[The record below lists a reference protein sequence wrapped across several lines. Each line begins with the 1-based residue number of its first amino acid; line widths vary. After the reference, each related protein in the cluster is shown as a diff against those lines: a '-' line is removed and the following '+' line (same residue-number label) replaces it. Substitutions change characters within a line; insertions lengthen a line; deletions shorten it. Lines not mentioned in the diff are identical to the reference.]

1 MRLTTKYILTELI
14 GPFLFGLAVI
24 TFVLIMDFI
33 LDILNLIISKG
44 LDWKTILEVFALNLA
59 WMLALSVP
67 MSVLVAAL
75 MAFGRMSADNE
86 ITALNACGVPLY
98 RIVAPALLASAVL
111 ASGLVWFNNEI
122 LPEANHQARLLMT
135 DITQKKPAWNLE
147 PNVFIDYFEGYHL
160 LVKKVDPRT
169 SKLEDVTIYDHREG
183 ALPRTIIAKRGRME
197 FSADGTNLHL
207 FLEEGE
213 IHEPDEE
220 DPTHYRRLSF
230 NRQTINIAD
239 VGGELVRS
247 YSDYRGDREKS
258 SSQMLEENRQKKAAL
273 NRSRRKI
280 QDYVGTAT
288 SSALAGDIGRTESP
302 PRAFVVNHR
311 RAATLALKD
320 NRNLLR
326 KIEYEATQMRNL
338 SRQINSLNVEVHK
351 KYSIPVACLVFI
363 LIGAPLGVMAR
374 RGGMSTGLGLSL
386 LFFIL
391 YWAFLIG
398 GEELADRQF
407 LSAFWAMWS
416 ANFLIG
422 AVGIILLV
430 RSVRETVFISWEW
443 LDRLVSRFRKST
455 SEDSG
460 RA

>member
-1 MRLTTKYILTELI
+1 MKLTTKYILTELI
-14 GPFLFGLAVI
+14 GPLFFGLAVI

-44 LDWKTILEVFALNLA
+44 LDWKTIMEVFALNLA

-75 MAFGRMSADNE
+75 MAFGRVSADNE

-98 RIVAPALLASAVL
+98 RIVTPALLASAVL
-111 ASGLVWFNNEI
+111 ALGLVWFNNEI
-122 LPEANHQARLLMT
+122 LPEANHRARLLMT

-169 SKLEDVTIYDHREG
+169 SKLEEITIYDHRESP
-183 ALPRTIIAKRGRME
+183 LPRTIIAKRGRME
-197 FSADGTNLHL
+197 FSEDGNDLQI

-220 DPTHYRRLSF
+220 DPTHYRRLIFSK
-230 NRQTINIAD
+230 QTINITD
-239 VGGELVRS
+239 VRGELARS

-258 SSQMLEENRQKKAAL
+258 TSQMLEENRQKKRAL
-273 NRSRRKI
+273 SRSRQKI
-280 QDYVGTAT
+280 QDYVAAAVT
-288 SSALAGDIGRTESP
+288 SALDRDSS
-302 PRAFVVNHR
+302 RARSTRALTVNR
-311 RAATLALKD
+311 ERATILALND
-320 NRNLLR
+320 SRSLLR
-326 KIEYEATQMRNL
+326 KMEHEATQMRNL
-338 SRQINSLNVEVHK
+338 RRQINSLNVEIHK
-351 KYSIPVACLVFI
+351 KYSIPVACLVFV

-416 ANFLIG
+416 ANLLIG

-443 LDRLVSRFRKST
+443 LDRLTSKFKKSA
-455 SEDSG
+455 SEDGG
-460 RA
+460 RP

>member
-1 MRLTTKYILTELI
+1 MKLTTRYILTELV
-14 GPFLFGLAVI
+14 GPFFFGLAVI
-24 TFVLIMDFI
+24 TFVLVMDFI

-44 LDWKTILEVFALNLA
+44 LNSKIILEVFALNLA

-86 ITALNACGVPLY
+86 VTALNACGVPLY
-98 RIVAPALLASAVL
+98 RLVVPSLIASAVL
-111 ASGLVWFNNEI
+111 ALGLVWFNNQV
-122 LPEANHQARLLMT
+122 LPEANHRARLLMT

-169 SKLEDVTIYDHREG
+169 SEMENITLYDHRETT
-183 ALPRTIIAKRGRME
+183 LPRTIIARRGKLE
-197 FSADGTNLHL
+197 FSEDGNNLHL
-207 FLEEGE
+207 YLEEGE

-220 DPTHYRRLSF
+220 DPTRYRRLKF
-230 NRQTINIAD
+230 NKQTINITD
-239 VGGELVRS
+239 LGGDLVRS

-258 SSQMLEENRQKKAAL
+258 TAQMLQENRQKKKALSESLAKLQGIGGAA
-273 NRSRRKI
+273 
-280 QDYVGTAT
+280 V
-288 SSALAGDIGRTESP
+288 SSALKSQPRPTSSP
-302 PRAFVVNHR
+302 GSHTVNRQRAISM
-311 RAATLALKD
+311 ALRD
-320 NRNLLR
+320 SRNLLQ
-326 KIEYEATQMRNL
+326 KMLYESTQTRNL
-338 SRQINSLNVEVHK
+338 RRQMNSLSVEIHK
-351 KYSIPVACLVFI
+351 KYSIPVACLIFI

-374 RGGMSTGLGLSL
+374 RGGMATGLGLSL

-422 AVGIILLV
+422 GVGVFLLV
-430 RSVRETVFISWEW
+430 RTARETVFIPWEW
-443 LDRLVSRFRKST
+443 LDRLTAKIRRVFVRPAVRT
-455 SEDSG
+455 
-460 RA
+460 

>member
-1 MRLTTKYILTELI
+1 MKLTTRYILTELI
-14 GPFLFGLAVI
+14 GPFFFGLAVI

-86 ITALNACGVPLY
+86 VTALNACGVPLY
-98 RIVAPALLASAVL
+98 RLVVPSLIASAVL
-111 ASGLVWFNNEI
+111 ALGLVWFNNEV
-122 LPEANHQARLLMT
+122 LP
-135 DITQKKPAWNLE
+135 
-147 PNVFIDYFEGYHL
+147 EGYHL

-169 SKLEDVTIYDHREG
+169 SEMENITLYDHRETT
-183 ALPRTIIAKRGRME
+183 LPRTIIARRGRME
-197 FSADGTNLHL
+197 FSEDGKSLHL
-207 FLEEGE
+207 YLEEGE

-220 DPTHYRRLSF
+220 DPTRYRRLKF
-230 NRQTINIAD
+230 NKQTINITD
-239 VGGELVRS
+239 LGGDLVRS

-258 SSQMLEENRQKKAAL
+258 TAQMLEENRQKKRAL
-273 NRSRRKI
+273 AESLSKLQVI
-280 QDYVGTAT
+280 GAGAV
-288 SSALAGDIGRTESP
+288 SSALESQ
-302 PRAFVVNHR
+302 PRPTGSPGGHTVNR
-311 RAATLALKD
+311 QRAVSMALRD
-320 NRNLLR
+320 SRNLLQ
-326 KIEYEATQMRNL
+326 KMLYESTQMRNL
-338 SRQINSLNVEVHK
+338 RRQINSLSVEIHK
-351 KYSIPVACLVFI
+351 KYSIPVACLIFI

-374 RGGMSTGLGLSL
+374 RGGMATGLGLGL

-422 AVGIILLV
+422 GVGIFLLV
-430 RSVRETVFISWEW
+430 KTARETVFIPWEW
-443 LDRLVSRFRKST
+443 LDRLTARIRRVFVKPAVRI
-455 SEDSG
+455 
-460 RA
+460 

>member
-1 MRLTTKYILTELI
+1 VKLTTKYILTELI
-14 GPFLFGLAVI
+14 GPLFFGLAVI

-44 LDWKTILEVFALNLA
+44 LDWKTIMEVFALNLA

-75 MAFGRMSADNE
+75 MAFGRVSADNE

-98 RIVAPALLASAVL
+98 RIVTPALLASAVL
-111 ASGLVWFNNEI
+111 ALGLVWFNNEI
-122 LPEANHQARLLMT
+122 LPEANHRARLLMT

-169 SKLEDVTIYDHREG
+169 SKLEEITIYDHRESP
-183 ALPRTIIAKRGRME
+183 LPRTIIAKRGRME
-197 FSADGTNLHL
+197 FSEDGNDLQI

-220 DPTHYRRLSF
+220 DPTHYRRLIFSK
-230 NRQTINIAD
+230 QTINITD
-239 VGGELVRS
+239 VRGELARS

-258 SSQMLEENRQKKAAL
+258 TSQMLEENRQKKRAL
-273 NRSRRKI
+273 SRSRQKI
-280 QDYVGTAT
+280 QDYVAAAVT
-288 SSALAGDIGRTESP
+288 SALDRDSS
-302 PRAFVVNHR
+302 RARSTRALTVNR
-311 RAATLALKD
+311 ERATILALND
-320 NRNLLR
+320 SRSLLR
-326 KIEYEATQMRNL
+326 KMEHEATQMRNL
-338 SRQINSLNVEVHK
+338 RRQINSLNVEIHK
-351 KYSIPVACLVFI
+351 KYSIPVACLVFV

-416 ANFLIG
+416 ANLLIG

-443 LDRLVSRFRKST
+443 LDRLTSKFKKSA
-455 SEDSG
+455 SEDGG
-460 RA
+460 RP

>member
-1 MRLTTKYILTELI
+1 MKLTTRYVLTELV
-14 GPFLFGLAVI
+14 GPFFFGLAVI
-24 TFVLIMDFI
+24 TFVLVMDFI

-44 LDWKTILEVFALNLA
+44 LDWKTIVEVFALNLA

-122 LPEANHQARLLMT
+122 LPEANHRARLLMT

-169 SKLEDVTIYDHREG
+169 SKLEEITIYDHREG
-183 ALPRTIIAKRGRME
+183 AIPRTIIAKRGRME
-197 FSADGTNLHL
+197 FSEDGNNLYI

-213 IHEPDEE
+213 IHEPDEA
-220 DPTHYRRLSF
+220 DPARYRRLSF
-230 NRQTINIAD
+230 SRQTINIAN

-258 SSQMLEENRQKKAAL
+258 SSQMLAENRQKKVAL
-273 NRSRRKI
+273 QTSRQKI
-280 QDYVGTAT
+280 GDYVRTAV
-288 SSALAGDIGRTESP
+288 SSAVKGDSARAQP
-302 PRAFVVNHR
+302 PRAFAVNR
-311 RAATLALKD
+311 QRATTLALND
-320 NRNLLR
+320 NRTLLR
-326 KIEYEATQMRNL
+326 KIEYETAQMRNL
-338 SRQINSLNVEVHK
+338 SQQINSLNVEVHK

-374 RGGMSTGLGLSL
+374 RGGMTTGLGLSL

-407 LSAFWAMWS
+407 LRAFWAMWS

-422 AVGIILLV
+422 GVGIILLV
-430 RSVRETVFISWEW
+430 KSVRETVFISWEW
-443 LDRLVSRFRKST
+443 LDRLVSKFKKPT
-455 SEDSG
+455 SEGKG

>member
-1 MRLTTKYILTELI
+1 MKLTTRYILTELI
-14 GPFLFGLAVI
+14 GPFFFGLAVI

-86 ITALNACGVPLY
+86 ITALNACGIPLY

-122 LPEANHQARLLMT
+122 LPEANHRARLLMT

-169 SKLEDVTIYDHREG
+169 SKLEDVTIYDHRES

-197 FSADGTNLHL
+197 FSEDGNDLRI

-220 DPTHYRRLSF
+220 DPTQYRRLVF
-230 NRQTINIAD
+230 NKQTINITD

-258 SSQMLEENRQKKAAL
+258 SSQMLEENRQKENTL
-273 NRSRRKI
+273 NKSRQKI
-280 QDYVGTAT
+280 QDYLSAALR
-288 SSALAGDIGRTESP
+288 SALKTDSTQGRSSP
-302 PRAFVVNHR
+302 GFAVNRERAITMAIR
-311 RAATLALKD
+311 D
-320 NRNLLR
+320 GRNLLK
-326 KIEYEATQMRNL
+326 KIEFEASQMRSL
-338 SRQINSLNVEVHK
+338 KQQINSLNVEIHK

-374 RGGMSTGLGLSL
+374 RGGMTTGLGLSL

-416 ANFLIG
+416 ANFLVG
-422 AVGIILLV
+422 AVGMILLV

-443 LDRLVSRFRKST
+443 LDRLVSRFKKST
-455 SEDSG
+455 FEDS
-460 RA
+460 RRP